1 VKFVLLVVVAAAPSL
16 FLLTFF
22 YLKDRYEREPL
33 REILMAFG
41 LGLYAMIAAQGMAT
55 TAEGWVSA
63 EWLALG
69 GEWARVF
76 DAFVLSGA
84 IEEFAKWVVLMLA
97 IYHWDEFDEPLDGV
111 VYGVAVALGFA
122 TLENFLFVLRLG
134 LGVAWQRALFAVPAH
149 ALCGATMGYYAG
161 RAKLGDGNP
170 ERAPGTTV
178 GARPAPSPDVAPT
191 PVAATP
197 GGVMPGRTRW
207 PDHILC
213 LLVPIVFHG
222 LYDYALHH
230 GLGSRIWVL
239 ISVGSLALWQFVLRR
254 VRRAQ
259 SASPFRPAGDR

>member
-1 VKFVLLVVVAAAPSL
+1 MKLGLLIVAAAAPSL

-33 REILMAFG
+33 LQILMAFG
-41 LGLYAMIAAQGMAT
+41 LGLYSMIAAQGMAT

-63 EWLALG
+63 DWLATG
-69 GEWARVF
+69 GEPARLF

-84 IEEFAKWVVLMLA
+84 IEELAKWVVLILA

-161 RAKLGDGNP
+161 RAKF
-170 ERAPGTTV
+170 
-178 GARPAPSPDVAPT
+178 PD
-191 PVAATP
+191 AAQR
-197 GGVMPGRTRW
+197 GRTPWLDR
-207 PDHILC
+207 ILC
-213 LLVPIVFHG
+213 FVVPIVFHG

-230 GLGSRIWVL
+230 GLGPRIWV
-239 ISVGSLALWQFVLRR
+239 IISIGSVGLWQFVLRR

-259 SASPFRPAGDR
+259 SASPFRPAGGG

>member
-1 VKFVLLVVVAAAPSL
+1 MNLGLLIVAAAAPSL

-33 REILMAFG
+33 LQILMAFG
-41 LGLYAMIAAQGMAT
+41 LGLYSMIAAQGMAT

-63 EWLALG
+63 EWLATG
-69 GEWARVF
+69 GEAARLF

-84 IEEFAKWVVLMLA
+84 IEEFAKWVVLILA

-122 TLENFLFVLRLG
+122 TLENLLYVLRLG
-134 LGVAWQRALFAVPAH
+134 LGVAWQRALFAVPVH

-161 RAKLGDGNP
+161 RAKLGDG
-170 ERAPGTTV
+170 
-178 GARPAPSPDVAPT
+178 
-191 PVAATP
+191 
-197 GGVMPGRTRW
+197 RTLWR
-207 PDHILC
+207 DRILC
-213 LLVPIVFHG
+213 FVVPIFFHG

-230 GLGSRIWVL
+230 GLGPRVWVY

-254 VRRAQ
+254 VRRALR
-259 SASPFRPAGDR
+259 ASPFRPAGDA

>member
-1 VKFVLLVVVAAAPSL
+1 VRLGLLIVVAAAPSL

-33 REILMAFG
+33 LQILMAFG
-41 LGLYAMIAAQGMAT
+41 LGLYSMIAAQGMAT

-63 EWLALG
+63 EWLATG
-69 GEWARVF
+69 GEPARLF

-84 IEEFAKWVVLMLA
+84 IEEFAKWVVLILA

-161 RAKLGDGNP
+161 RATL
-170 ERAPGTTV
+170 
-178 GARPAPSPDVAPT
+178 PD
-191 PVAATP
+191 AAQR
-197 GGVMPGRTRW
+197 GRTPWLDRS
-207 PDHILC
+207 LC
-213 LLVPIVFHG
+213 FLVPIIFHG

-230 GLGSRIWVL
+230 GLGPKIWVM

-259 SASPFRPAGDR
+259 SASPFRPAGGG

>member
-1 VKFVLLVVVAAAPSL
+1 MKLGLLIVVAAAPSL

-33 REILMAFG
+33 LHILMAFG
-41 LGLYAMIAAQGMAT
+41 LGLYSMIAAQGMAT

-63 EWLALG
+63 EWLATG

-84 IEEFAKWVVLMLA
+84 IEELAKWVVLILA

-149 ALCGATMGYYAG
+149 ALFGATMGYYAG
-161 RAKLGDGNP
+161 RAKHGDGDP
-170 ERAPGTTV
+170 T
-178 GARPAPSPDVAPT
+178 ARPG
-191 PVAATP
+191 ATLWRDRLFCLFLP
-197 GGVMPGRTRW
+197 
-207 PDHILC
+207 IL
-213 LLVPIVFHG
+213 FHG

-230 GLGSRIWVL
+230 GLGPRIWVL
-239 ISVGSLALWQFVLRR
+239 ISVGSVALWQFVLRR

-259 SASPFRPAGDR
+259 SASPFRPAGGG

>member
-1 VKFVLLVVVAAAPSL
+1 VKFALLIVVAAAPSL

-63 EWLALG
+63 EWLAMG

-161 RAKLGDGNP
+161 RAKLGHWNP
-170 ERAPGTTV
+170 ERAAE
-178 GARPAPSPDVAPT
+178 GARAAASPAVAP
-191 PVAATP
+191 A
-197 GGVMPGRTRW
+197 PGRTRW
-207 PDHILC
+207 PDHVLC
-213 LLVPIVFHG
+213 LLVPILFHG

-259 SASPFRPAGDR
+259 SASPFRPAGDG